1 MKSFINNW
9 FLVASFSLIAEAMLL
24 ANLAFAQTGVT
35 LETLRCQ
42 NRPTLFQWS
51 NGNSFTGGPP
61 LDGDLA
67 TDRPDF
73 TEASSTVGR
82 RVLQIESGYTYTFNN
97 DGAGQSIA
105 HSYPETLFRY
115 GILTDWLELRVGSN
129 FFNLSNPGFS
139 GSGAEDLYLGFK
151 IGLTPQEGILPE
163 MALVPQ
169 MTVPTGADAVS
180 ANRVLPGFN
189 WLYGWEISDLLSLY
203 ASSQYNQSVDGGT
216 SEIYAEWAQS
226 ATINYSLTEKFGGF
240 TEWFAFFP
248 TSADTE
254 KSQYYFDGG
263 IFYRFTQDVQWDIR
277 SGVGLN
283 DAADDY
289 FVGTGLSLR
298 FR

>member
-1 MKSFINNW
+1 MVYSTLKQSLVLIGGW
-9 FLVASFSLIAEAMLL
+9 FASVVML
-24 ANLAFAQTGVT
+24 ANFAYAQSDVRLG
-35 LETLRCQ
+35 TLRTN

-51 NGNSFTGGPP
+51 NGNSFSGGPP
-61 LDGDLA
+61 IHEDLA

-82 RVLQIESGYTYTFNN
+82 RVLQIESGYTYVFNN
-97 DGAGQSIA
+97 DGAGQSIT
-105 HSYPETLFRY
+105 HNYPEALFRY
-115 GILTDWLELRVGSN
+115 GILTDWLELRVASN
-129 FFNLSNPGFS
+129 VLNLSNPLFS
-139 GSGAEDLYLGFK
+139 GTAYDDLYLGFK

-169 MTVPTGADAVS
+169 MNIPTGSDVVS
-180 ANRVLPGFN
+180 AKRVLPGLN
-189 WLYGWEISDLLSLY
+189 WLYGWEISELLSLY
-203 ASSQYNQSVDGGT
+203 ASTQYNESVDSGT
-216 SEIYAEWAQS
+216 SDIYSEWAQS

-240 TEWFAFFP
+240 TEWFALFP

-254 KSQYYFDGG
+254 KPQYYFDGG
-263 IFYRFTQDVQWDIR
+263 IFYRFTQDVQWDFR

-289 FVGTGLSLR
+289 FVGTGLSVR